1 MTVSLSTSESA
12 PGTIEADV
20 LVIGVIQTP
29 DGPSAA
35 PGADKVDEALGGTLA
50 EALAALSATGEPEE
64 LTKIPGGGKLPVPL
78 ILAVGLGGAPEGDTP
93 FDAEKLRR
101 AAGTALRDLGG
112 SKPSVR
118 DKDKEGK
125 TVTVALPAQTAA
137 EAEAVA
143 TGALLGGYSFR
154 RYRSTPAPDIAV
166 TVVTSDGNA
175 DAVRRGEVIATA
187 VNLVRDLVNT
197 APIDLPPAVLAE
209 EAVRVAARKGVAAE
223 ILDVADLKT
232 GG

>member
-1 MTVSLSTSESA
+1 MLFSAVSPAITSDLVRYHQRAGRRGRARCNNIGNVTVSLSTSESA
-12 PGTIEADV
+12 PGTAEADV

-35 PGADKVDEALGGTLA
+35 PGADTVDEAFGGTLA
-50 EALAALSATGEPEE
+50 EALTALGATGEPEE
-64 LTKIPGGGKLPVPL
+64 LTKIPSGGKLPVPL

-125 TVTVALPAQTAA
+125 TVTVALPA
-137 EAEAVA
+137 
-143 TGALLGGYSFR
+143 
-154 RYRSTPAPDIAV
+154 
-166 TVVTSDGNA
+166 
-175 DAVRRGEVIATA
+175 
-187 VNLVRDLVNT
+187 
-197 APIDLPPAVLAE
+197 
-209 EAVRVAARKGVAAE
+209 
-223 ILDVADLKT
+223 
-232 GG
+232 